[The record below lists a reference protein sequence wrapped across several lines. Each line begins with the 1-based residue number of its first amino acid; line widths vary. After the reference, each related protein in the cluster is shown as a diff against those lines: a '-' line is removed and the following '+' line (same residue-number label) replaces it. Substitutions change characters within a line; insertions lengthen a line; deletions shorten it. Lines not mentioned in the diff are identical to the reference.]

1 MSTTRI
7 VLLGPP
13 GAGKGTQ
20 AAKLI
25 EALGIPHIS
34 TGDML
39 REACQ
44 KKNEVGIQAA
54 EAMKSGQLVS
64 DTLVDQIV
72 FQRLVEPDCQSGC
85 VLDGFPRTEPQAVAF
100 DQWLA
105 QQNQRVSTVIE
116 IQVSVEELLERVAE
130 RGRLDDEKEIVRE
143 RLSQYDELTRPLLE
157 YYRSQGNLNVVD
169 GLGTPEEVFARIQ
182 KVVDNL
188 GMKRASE

>member
-1 MSTTRI
+1 MQI
-7 VLLGPP
+7 IFIGPP

-20 AAKLI
+20 SVHLA
-25 EALGIPHIS
+25 EYLGVPHLS
-34 TGDML
+34 TGEML

-44 KKNEVGIQAA
+44 KKTDIGVQAA

-64 DTLVDQIV
+64 DELVDQIV
-72 FQRLVEPDCQSGC
+72 FQRLAEPDCQSGC

-105 QQNQRVSTVIE
+105 QQNRQVSAVVE

-130 RGRLDDEKEIVRE
+130 RGRQDDNKEIVRE
-143 RLSQYDELTRPLLE
+143 RLTQYDELTRPLLE
-157 YYRSQGNLNVVD
+157 YYRSQGILKVVD

-182 KVVDNL
+182 AIVDNL
-188 GMKRASE
+188 GTKRASE